1 MSHMYQISIILMTPW
16 RLVSWRLLSDTQTP
30 CQCLGLDV
38 ASVAGVT
45 NDTNSPTHNVST
57 DMWLV
62 SGGFWVVCDCF
73 NYSIMSRRQRFI
85 DWWLLP
91 NLIGSQCRTH
101 SEDPRRSER
110 VLELQ
115 HYNLQLSCLET
126 LNTRWISD
134 WDENWCVTHV
144 VTVFDWK
151 VSKSTE
157 IPQSYKLGP
166 NFRKILLDQIKPSEW
181 VVLWKRPKGHRW
193 MLYWYKYKCIYKD

>member
-1 MSHMYQISIILMTPW
+1 MSHNQISIIVCLMTPW
-16 RLVSWRLLSDTQTP
+16 RLVSWRLLRYSDSVSVS
-30 CQCLGLDV
+30 GSDV

-45 NDTNSPTHNVST
+45 NYTNSPTHNVSI
-57 DMWLV
+57 DIWPV
-62 SGGFWVVCDCF
+62 SGSFWVVCDCF

-115 HYNLQLSCLET
+115 HYNLQLSRLET
-126 LNTRWISD
+126 LNTRWISY

-144 VTVFDWK
+144 VKLCSTGK
-151 VSKSTE
+151 CQSRQKSHNPT
-157 IPQSYKLGP
+157 
-166 NFRKILLDQIKPSEW
+166 N
-181 VVLWKRPKGHRW
+181 
-193 MLYWYKYKCIYKD
+193 